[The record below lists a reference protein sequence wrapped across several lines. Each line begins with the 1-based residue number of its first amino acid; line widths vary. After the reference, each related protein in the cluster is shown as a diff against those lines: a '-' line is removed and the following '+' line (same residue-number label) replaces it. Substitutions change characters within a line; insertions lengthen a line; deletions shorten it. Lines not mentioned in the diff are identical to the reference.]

1 MAEKIIEAEN
11 LQFIFREKNNNG
23 AEFTVK
29 SLKTGKDY
37 TFKVSRSE
45 FKGTWYTHVKVEK
58 QYDNFVRLGTF
69 QDGKIMHQRVQV
81 TSPAAEAIA
90 WLLRQV
96 ESKSYAK
103 IRQNVKVMH
112 TGACLVCGKKLTDA
126 MSIETGIGPVC
137 RS

>member
-1 MAEKIIEAEN
+1 MAEKIIEAQN
-11 LQFIFREKNNNG
+11 LQYLFREKKNNG

-29 SLKTGKDY
+29 SLKTGKDF
-37 TFKVSRSE
+37 TFKVGRSE
-45 FKGTWYTHVKVEK
+45 FKDRWYTHVKVEK
-58 QYDNFVRLGTF
+58 GYDNFVRLGTF
-69 QDGKIMHQRVQV
+69 QNGQIMHQREVV
-81 TSPAAEAIA
+81 NTPAAEAIA

-96 ESKSYAK
+96 HSRDYAK

-126 MSIETGIGPVC
+126 VSIETGIGPVC